1 MEPPASGGRVGR
13 ASHLPAAWFGG
24 ILYLC
29 SSDRAGKGCWGEGRE
44 KVGVLWILAYL
55 LPALGKGLTV

>member
-13 ASHLPAAWFGG
+13 ASHLASGFSG

-29 SSDRAGKGCWGEGRE
+29 SPDRAGKGCWGGRE
-44 KVGVLWILAYL
+44 KVGLLWILAYP
-55 LPALGKGLTV
+55 LPALGKGLLTV